1 MKRKQQ
7 KKNNV
12 QLLVSLQIVIFQEKM
27 IVHFD
32 KIQLHVAT

>member
-7 KKNNV
+7 KKKQR
-12 QLLVSLQIVIFQEKM
+12 QLRVSLQIVTFQEKN
-27 IVHFD
+27 VHFD